1 MDNLQEIKKRK
12 LQELK
17 RRQLGQIQQQA
28 QEEEQL
34 QQQIQQIEM
43 IVKQALT
50 KDALERYGNLKVAYP
65 DKVVQLLVIL
75 ANAIQSG
82 QISSIDDN
90 TLKEVLKKLS
100 PRKKE
105 FKINRV

>member
-65 DKVVQLLVIL
+65 DKAVQLLVIL

>member
-1 MDNLQEIKKRK
+1 MNELQEIKKRK

-17 RRQLGQIQQQA
+17 RKQLEQIQQQS
-28 QEEEQL
+28 QEEEHL
-34 QQQIQQIEM
+34 QQQIQQIEIM
-43 IVKQALT
+43 VKQAFT
-50 KDALERYGNLKVAYP
+50 KKALERYGNLKVAYP
-65 DKVVQLLVIL
+65 DKAVQLLVVL

-100 PRKKE
+100 PKKKE
-105 FKINRV
+105 FKINKT